1 MQGKGVYLQYIIVS
15 LAYPKN
21 LCTFAPFLTSKNKNL
36 MKKQRYIQTCL
47 LYTSDAADE

>member
-21 LCTFAPFLTSKNKNL
+21 LCTFAPFFPLKT
-36 MKKQRYIQTCL
+36 RT
-47 LYTSDAADE
+47 

>member
-21 LCTFAPFLTSKNKNL
+21 LCTFAPFLT
-36 MKKQRYIQTCL
+36 
-47 LYTSDAADE
+47 